1 MSNSGSVA
9 VAQQRPPENE
19 HVVDV
24 DYEEEDYEESPLSY
38 SATMAEMER
47 QPLLQDCDPP
57 PDYTDQGIMD
67 QDELPSYQQVQEE
80 SKYS

>member
-1 MSNSGSVA
+1 MSNSGPVA
-9 VAQQRPPENE
+9 VAQHQPAQNE
-19 HVVDV
+19 HIVNV
-24 DYEEEDYEESPLSY
+24 DYEDDDYDDSPLSY

-47 QPLLQDCDPP
+47 QPLLQNYDPP

-80 SKYS
+80 SKSV